1 MEADFHFLLRF
12 VTNIADAMIQ
22 HQVLL
27 SNGQVGKV
35 VMNNKYDVSKSLI
48 QVEDTFI
55 DLGR

>member
-1 MEADFHFLLRF
+1 MEADSHFLLRF

-35 VMNNKYDVSKSLI
+35 VMINKYDVSKSLI